1 MVGSKPA
8 GRDFRRN
15 FLHTRSPLVVGLD
28 VLARQAVLG
37 AVAVSLMSVAA
48 VPACE
53 GLRDGPR
60 GTVTEIVDGDTLLL
74 DTGLVVRLIGTQ
86 APKLAL
92 GRPGHEDWPGGQAAK
107 AALIALT
114 LKQPVLLRYG
124 GAETDR
130 HGRTLAHAYV
140 LSGEQPVWVQ
150 EAMVGQGQARV
161 YSFPDNRACLGALY
175 AAETRARA
183 AGLGIWRDSD
193 YRVRRAD
200 RPQELEAL
208 AGRYELVEGRVLNA
222 ERVGTQV
229 FLNFGRYYKE
239 DFTAVID
246 ARALRLFA
254 ETGLDP
260 SRLGDALVRVRGWV
274 EERDGPRI
282 PITHPEQIE
291 ILALK

>member
-1 MVGSKPA
+1 MVGSA
-8 GRDFRRN
+8 RTARDFCRN
-15 FLHTRSPLVVGLD
+15 FLHTPAPLVVGLD
-28 VLARQAVLG
+28 VLARQAVFG

-74 DTGLVVRLIGTQ
+74 DTGRVVRLIGTQ

-92 GRPGHEDWPGGQAAK
+92 GRPDHEDWPGGQAAK
-107 AALIALT
+107 AALIALA
-114 LKQPVLLRYG
+114 LNKPVLLRYG
-124 GAETDR
+124 GAEVDR
-130 HGRTLAHAYV
+130 YGRTLAHAYI
-140 LSGEQPVWVQ
+140 LSGDSPVWVQ

-175 AAETRARA
+175 AAESRARA
-183 AGLGIWRDSD
+183 DGLGIWRDSH

-200 RPQELEAL
+200 RPQELAAL
-208 AGRYELVEGRVLNA
+208 AGRYELVEGRILNA

-260 SRLGDALVRVRGWV
+260 AGLGDALVRVRGWV
-274 EERDGPRI
+274 EERNGPLI
-282 PITHPEQIE
+282 PVTHPEQIE
-291 ILALK
+291 ILARK